1 MSSYHRRRVGLYVV
15 GARITVGVVS
25 RTALLKTPCVKGGT
39 HPTRRVLYVAYFQS
53 AVPYM
58 TPWPLVPRLPHHE
71 VAQTLEYAGKFL
83 ATLMLGM

>member
-1 MSSYHRRRVGLYVV
+1 MSFSKEQFTGGGPNSRNDQLSYFIR
-15 GARITVGVVS
+15 GVHGV
-25 RTALLKTPCVKGGT
+25 
-39 HPTRRVLYVAYFQS
+39 TRRVLYVAYFQS